1 MLLCLTSGRESQ
13 CSRKYLYQSVDAFY
27 AHEWENPDSPYSQIA
42 GLVLNQAH
50 FTCPTCTTSHSLFGP
65 PDSFR
70 STAERLM
77 LDILAELPLIPHVS
91 MSSDEG
97 RPYILF
103 QHGKSTAVPVGE
115 GKDQWLEGM
124 MDAAQAIW
132 KKLSPL

>member
-1 MLLCLTSGRESQ
+1 MLLSLTSGKESQ
-13 CSRKYLYQSVDAFY
+13 CFKKYLYQLVDAFY
-27 AHEWENPDSPYSQIA
+27 AHEWEDPDSPYSQIT

-103 QHGKSTAVPVGE
+103 QHEKSTAVPVGE

-132 KKLSPL
+132 KKLAPV